1 MNHRNCKTK
10 CELKLLLS
18 RNRLVWK
25 LRKCIYK
32 SNVVLVSLNK
42 MELATC
48 GILTA
53 SAFAYLTVPKKHPTT
68 APEEKAVVPVST
80 DDVDLKKIV
89 AIRLQK
95 AQDDI
100 IVVGDELKEATSK
113 MELLK
118 RRHEQELEFETLEL
132 ERISQKRQKLEA
144 TRATLIQ
151 QRDALSTVPDLPVDP
166 AAAAEAAKKVPA
178 SSRKSTRTAPVR

>member
-42 MELATC
+42 MDLAAC
-48 GILTA
+48 GIFVG
-53 SAFAYLTVPKKHPTT
+53 SAMWYVMLPQRHPTT
-68 APEEKAVVPVST
+68 ASEKTEE
-80 DDVDLKKIV
+80 VDLKEVV
-89 AIRLQK
+89 ANRLEK
-95 AQDDI
+95 ANADM
-100 IVVGDELKEATSK
+100 IVVGDEQKEATSR

-118 RRHEQELEFETLEL
+118 KRHEKELEFEILEQ
-132 ERISQKRQKLEA
+132 ERIGQKRQKLEA
-144 TRATLIQ
+144 TRDTLIK
-151 QRDALSTVPDLPVDP
+151 QRDALSKVPDLPVAP
-166 AAAAEAAKKVPA
+166 AAAAKAANAVRATP
-178 SSRKSTRTAPVR
+178 RTSARTGSA